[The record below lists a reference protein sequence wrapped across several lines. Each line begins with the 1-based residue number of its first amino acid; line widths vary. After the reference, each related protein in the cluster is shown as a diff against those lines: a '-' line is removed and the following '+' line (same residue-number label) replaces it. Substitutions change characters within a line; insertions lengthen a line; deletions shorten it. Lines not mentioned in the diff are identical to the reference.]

1 MKSIGRSRVL
11 TVLFSGSV
19 LLSAGSLAAAENPK
33 RAPGVDSYDAALA
46 AFDTI
51 QAVLQHP
58 RCQNCHIPGDAP
70 LVFDAGVTHPQNVQ
84 RGPSGNGAAGLPCTT
99 CRATRNP
106 PASYGANMP
115 PGAPAWRLPAPER
128 KMIFIG

>member
-51 QAVLQHP
+51 QTVLQHP

-70 LVFDAGVTHPQNVQ
+70 LQFDAGLVHNQNVQ
-84 RGPSGNGAAGLPCTT
+84 RGSNGL
-99 CRATRNP
+99 
-106 PASYGANMP
+106 
-115 PGAPAWRLPAPER
+115 GAPGCSGATLPRTQHQPGRHEAT
-128 KMIFIG
+128 